1 MPCCL
6 YCVATTKQQV
16 DTTQDQVNTT
26 QDQVDTTQDQVDTTE
41 HQVDTTEHDSVPPAL
56 PAVTSNTSDTAL
68 SVTSPPAFSSTS
80 VPTASSTTSFPAF
93 CSGYTMDSRSK
104 SVPSPTTDLSLPQG
118 DSLTVP
124 DSLQESLPSQR
135 LTEGEDIL
143 KQLATQLHNWK
154 MLGRYLMLD
163 DTSLDRISSMY
174 MFPSEQAIQ
183 MLRAW
188 INQSADPSYQVLGD
202 ALHNCL
208 KDDLVLELVRY
219 TRHKKAKGL
228 SESRAGEVG
237 GVTELSSLWSDL
249 QPFMDSFTRRGYNR
263 VSVHMVFHK

>member
-1 MPCCL
+1 MLCCL

-16 DTTQDQVNTT
+16 DTTQDQV
-26 QDQVDTTQDQVDTTE
+26 DTTQDQMDTTE
-41 HQVDTTEHDSVPPAL
+41 HQADATEHDSLPPAL
-56 PAVTSNTSDTAL
+56 PSVTSTTSDTTS
-68 SVTSPPAFSSTS
+68 SVTSPPAFTSTS

-93 CSGYTMDSRSK
+93 CSGTDSRSR

-183 MLRAW
+183 MLKAW

-228 SESRAGEVG
+228 SENREGEVG